1 MGSPAVLG
9 TRPVPESNLDLFAEA
24 HLDDPYAD
32 YRSLRDLGQAV
43 YLPRYEVWGLP
54 RYEECRAA
62 LADWKTFTSEEGV
75 SVAPEFKPLFDNS
88 PLYSD
93 PPRHERLRRV
103 LSERLALR
111 ALASLKDDID
121 ERADRLIRA
130 LVERSSFDAVA
141 DMAAIFPINVVSD
154 LVGLPQEGREHFLE
168 RAAATFNLFGPNN
181 ARARSAMGHYEAVGK
196 YILESATRETL
207 TAGGFGMTIYDA
219 VDAGTIDET
228 EGFVLMV
235 AYLVA
240 ALDTTVNTL
249 SASIWYLARNPEQWH
264 LLRDDPELAGNAFE
278 EALRIET
285 PLVFFARTART
296 DTTFD
301 EVTIPAG
308 ARVLVMFASANR
320 DERRWQDPDRF
331 DIRRKTTGHLGF
343 GYGIHGCAGQG
354 LARLEGQAILAALA
368 RRAKSIEVGEPV
380 REYNNVIRGLKSLP
394 AVVTPA

>member
-1 MGSPAVLG
+1 VARAAVHTAGS
-9 TRPVPESNLDLFAEA
+9 VPESSLDLFAET
-24 HLDDPYAD
+24 HLDDPYGD
-32 YRSLRDLGQAV
+32 YRALRDSGQAV
-43 YLPRYEVWGLP
+43 YFPSYEVWALP

-103 LSERLALR
+103 LSERLAPR
-111 ALASLKDDID
+111 ALASLKEDID
-121 ERADRLIRA
+121 ERADRLVEA
-130 LVERSSFDAVA
+130 LVERGSFDAVA
-141 DMAAIFPINVVSD
+141 DMAAIFPINIVSD

-181 ARARSAMGHYEAVGK
+181 ARAQAATGHYEAVGK

-207 TAGGFGMTIYDA
+207 TPGGFGMTIYDA

-249 SASIWYLARNPEQWH
+249 SASIWHLARNREQWE

-296 DTTFD
+296 DCTFG

-320 DERRWQDPDRF
+320 DERRWEEPDRF
-331 DIRRKTTGHLGF
+331 DVQRKTTGHLGF

-354 LARLEGQAILAALA
+354 LARLEGRAILAALA
-368 RRAKSIEVGEPV
+368 RRAKSIDVGEPV

-394 AVVTPA
+394 TVLTPA

>member
-1 MGSPAVLG
+1 
-9 TRPVPESNLDLFAEA
+9 
-24 HLDDPYAD
+24 
-32 YRSLRDLGQAV
+32 
-43 YLPRYEVWGLP
+43 
-54 RYEECRAA
+54 
-62 LADWKTFTSEEGV
+62 
-75 SVAPEFKPLFDNS
+75 
-88 PLYSD
+88 
-93 PPRHERLRRV
+93 
-103 LSERLALR
+103 
-111 ALASLKDDID
+111 
-121 ERADRLIRA
+121 
-130 LVERSSFDAVA
+130 
-141 DMAAIFPINVVSD
+141 
-154 LVGLPQEGREHFLE
+154 
-168 RAAATFNLFGPNN
+168 
-181 ARARSAMGHYEAVGK
+181 
-196 YILESATRETL
+196 
-207 TAGGFGMTIYDA
+207 
-219 VDAGTIDET
+219 
-228 EGFVLMV
+228 MV

-249 SASIWYLARNPEQWH
+249 SASIWYLARNPEQWQ

>member
-1 MGSPAVLG
+1 MARSAVH
-9 TRPVPESNLDLFAEA
+9 TARSVPESSLDLFAEA
-24 HLDDPYAD
+24 HLDDPYGD
-32 YRSLRDLGQAV
+32 YRGLRNSGPAV
-43 YLPRYEVWGLP
+43 YFPSYEVWALP

-103 LSERLALR
+103 LSERLAPR
-111 ALASLKDDID
+111 ALASLKEDID
-121 ERADRLIRA
+121 ERADRLIAA
-130 LVERSSFDAVA
+130 LVERGSFDAVA

-181 ARARSAMGHYEAVGK
+181 ARAQAAMGHYEAVGK

-207 TAGGFGMTIYDA
+207 TPGGFGMTIYDA

-249 SASIWYLARNPEQWH
+249 SASIWHLARNREQWA

-278 EALRIET
+278 EALRVET

-296 DTTFD
+296 DCTFG

-320 DERRWQDPDRF
+320 DERRWEEPDRF
-331 DIRRKTTGHLGF
+331 DVQRETTGHLGF

-354 LARLEGQAILAALA
+354 LARLEGRAILAALA

-394 AVVTPA
+394 TVVTPA

>member
-43 YLPRYEVWGLP
+43 YFPRYEVWGLP

-103 LSERLALR
+103 LSERLAPR

-181 ARARSAMGHYEAVGK
+181 ARAQSAMGHYEAVGK

-249 SASIWYLARNPEQWH
+249 SASIWYLARNPEQWQ

-296 DTTFD
+296 DTTFG

-320 DERRWQDPDRF
+320 DDRRWKDPDRF